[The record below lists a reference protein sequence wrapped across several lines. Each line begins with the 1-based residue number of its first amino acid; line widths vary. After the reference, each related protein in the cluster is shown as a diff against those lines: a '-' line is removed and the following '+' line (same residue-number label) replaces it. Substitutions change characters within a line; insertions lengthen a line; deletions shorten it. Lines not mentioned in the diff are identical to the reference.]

1 MMIEEFDF
9 QLPKGLIDANGEL
22 HAQGKMR
29 LLTANDELIVQELS
43 SRDRNIDIVFLLLAQ
58 AIAKLG
64 NLQQVTAQQLEQ
76 LFLPDFVYFQDL
88 FSQLQP
94 QNVSASGES

>member
-1 MMIEEFDF
+1 MMTEEFDF
-9 QLPKGLIDANGEL
+9 KLPKGLIDANGEL

-29 LLTANDELIVQELS
+29 LLTAKDELIVQDLS
-43 SRDRNIDIVFLLLAQ
+43 SRNPNIDIVFLLLAQ
-58 AIAKLG
+58 AITKLG
-64 NLQQVTAQQLEQ
+64 SLQQVTAQQLEQ

-94 QNVSASGES
+94 QNVTTSGEL